1 MDKPNIKPMVQK
13 AKDGAAT
20 RSSATAAGVGRS
32 GGRVTGALKGLVL
45 LGVIAAL
52 IFTAARLFSTVS
64 SPADEVAVHKG
75 GGLIESPKSKGCVRA
90 NSRELRRPGDKYFWY
105 PASQR
110 TYNFTGGSDSD
121 HDPFSVVSKDY
132 QPLHVPG
139 SVEFTLNVDC
149 EVLTRFHDAIGNRY
163 AGYYTS
169 SDLWDDTPTGW
180 QRMLDLYFGTA
191 LDATLD
197 RVAKKYTWKELYAD
211 PTIKDEMN
219 RAVNEQLA
227 ALIQQKMPGEDEF
240 FQGFSA
246 LIQQPQPA
254 DTLVQALSDEEAAR
268 AQAAAAKA
276 KAVADAETQQAKAIA
291 EAEAAKAAA
300 EAQTAVKE
308 AQARIAKLD
317 AEIKATEMK
326 PFGGAKEY
334 NNNLA
339 IERGL
344 NPYQPTYGGSVVAP
358 SPSTP

>member
-1 MDKPNIKPMVQK
+1 MAKPNISPV
-13 AKDGAAT
+13 T
-20 RSSATAAGVGRS
+20 S
-32 GGRVTGALKGLVL
+32 GGAGASLGTRISGMLKILVA
-45 LGVIAAL
+45 LGVIAAVL
-52 IFTAARLFSTVS
+52 ITLLSVVRTVS

-75 GGLIESPKSKGCVRA
+75 GGVIEAPNSKGCVPA
-90 NSRELRRPGDKYFWY
+90 NSREIRRPGDKYYWY

-110 TYNFTGGSDSD
+110 TYNFTGGQDAD
-121 HDPFSVVSKDY
+121 HGPFSVVSKDY
-132 QPLHVPG
+132 QPLDVPG

-163 AGYYTS
+163 AAYYTS
-169 SDLWDDTPTGW
+169 SDEWDDTPSGW
-180 QRMLDLYFGTA
+180 QTMLDLYFGPA

-240 FQGFSA
+240 FKGFSA

-254 DTLVQALSDEEAAR
+254 ETLVQALGDEEAAK

-291 EAEAAKAAA
+291 DAQAAQEAAKA
-300 EAQTAVKE
+300 QVAVKE
-308 AQARIAKLD
+308 AEAKIARLEADIRAQ
-317 AEIKATEMK
+317 EIK
-326 PFGGAKEY
+326 PFGSVKEY
-334 NNNLA
+334 NNWLA
-339 IERGL
+339 IQKGL
-344 NPYQPTYGGSVVAP
+344 NPYQPSYGASVVAP
-358 SPSTP
+358 GQSSTP